1 MIRIL
6 LTNIK
11 GSAQIQIENELLLR
25 IGGKNAHIQPLKR

>member
-11 GSAQIQIENELLLR
+11 GSAQIQIENELLFRL
-25 IGGKNAHIQPLKR
+25 GGKMPISNL